1 MATFHV
7 YILASHSRTLYVGV
21 TRNLLR
27 RLHEHRSDAI
37 PGFSK
42 RYRTHK
48 LVYFEATTEARAAF
62 AREKQ
67 IKGWKRAK
75 KIALIESVNAGWEDL
90 ARDWF
95 PSEER

>member
-21 TRNLLR
+21 TRDLLR
-27 RLHEHRSDAI
+27 RLHQHRSGEI
-37 PGFSK
+37 PRFSSH
-42 RYRTHK
+42 YRTTK
-48 LVYFEATTEARAAF
+48 LVYFEGTPLTRAAF

-67 IKGWKRAK
+67 IKGWTRAR
-75 KIALIESVNAGWEDL
+75 KIALIESVNAGWHDL

-95 PSEER
+95 PDQGE

>member
-7 YILASHSRTLYVGV
+7 YILSSHSRTLYVGV

-27 RLHEHRSDAI
+27 RMYEHRSGAI

-48 LVYFEATTEARAAF
+48 LVYCEATTEARAAF

-67 IKGWKRAK
+67 IKGWTPAK

-95 PSEER
+95 PSEAS

>member
-1 MATFHV
+1 METFHV

-27 RLHEHRSDAI
+27 RLYEHRSDAI

-48 LVYFEATTEARAAF
+48 LVYFEATSEARAAF
-62 AREKQ
+62 VREKQ
-67 IKGWKRAK
+67 IKGWTRAR
-75 KIALIESVNAGWEDL
+75 KIDLIESVNAGWEDL
-90 ARDWF
+90 ARDLF
-95 PSEER
+95 PAEGE

>member
-1 MATFHV
+1 MPTFHV

-21 TRNLLR
+21 TRDLIR
-27 RLHEHRSDAI
+27 RLYQHRTGEL
-37 PGFSK
+37 PGFSL

-62 AREKQ
+62 ARERQ
-67 IKGWKRAK
+67 IKGWTRAK

-95 PSEER
+95 PS

>member
-1 MATFHV
+1 MPTFHV

-21 TRNLLR
+21 TRDLIR
-27 RLHEHRSDAI
+27 RLYQHRTGEL
-37 PGFSK
+37 PGFSR

-62 AREKQ
+62 AREKL
-67 IKGWKRAK
+67 IMGWTRAK
-75 KIALIESVNAGWEDL
+75 KFALIESVNAGWEYL

-95 PSEER
+95 PSLGD